1 MIFFLLIIHVAVSI
15 LCTIFIYS
23 LFKLDVLPSHS
34 IHPFLNFSVANVGE
48 ERRFQEPQVSI
59 APMAMTSSPSST
71 YIDNRRAPV
80 GMTVQMEEKYQP
92 PSASSLYESRFR
104 GRQVCFIFLAS
115 VYMWGDG

>member
-15 LCTIFIYS
+15 LCTIFMY
-23 LFKLDVLPSHS
+23 FC
-34 IHPFLNFSVANVGE
+34 VANVGE

-115 VYMWGDG
+115 VYM